1 MFGLYPA
8 GVRWTQSF
16 TASTDAKSLQKLLV
30 DHGGCTAALFHQ
42 PFGAQRGAVIAQRD
56 GMLVLTHVVDADEAE
71 IVVTPGVELQNLLWS
86 FDSGYSGQW
95 SARELRILTGCS
107 DWDSMLQQTSEMF
120 RRVCGTVQAAV
131 EGTLGKPVTRP
142 EPTLTID
149 DEDVPFLPEDY
160 LQPISLAEIQ
170 SCDH

>member
-42 PFGAQRGAVIAQRD
+42 PFGVQRGAVIAQRE

-86 FDSGYSGQW
+86 FDSEYSGQW
-95 SARELRILTGCS
+95 SARELRILTGCAE
-107 DWDSMLQQTSEMF
+107 WDAMLKQTSDTF
-120 RRVCGTVQAAV
+120 RRVCGAVQAAI

-149 DEDVPFLPEDY
+149 DDDVPFLPEDY